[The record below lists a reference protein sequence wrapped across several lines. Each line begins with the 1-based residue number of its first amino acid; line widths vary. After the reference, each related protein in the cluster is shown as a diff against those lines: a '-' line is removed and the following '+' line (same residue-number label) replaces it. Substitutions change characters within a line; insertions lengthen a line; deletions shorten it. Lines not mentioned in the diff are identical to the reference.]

1 MDNVRLTHLRLLK
14 YCELYPGPKMQYFN
28 TKAHVLKVENLF
40 SVVVLQRLITQP
52 ISTGARDKII

>member
-14 YCELYPGPKMQYFN
+14 YCELYTGPKMQYIN
-28 TKAHVLKVENLF
+28 IKTRVLEVENPF

-52 ISTGARDKII
+52 ISTGARTR